1 MLSRVG
7 LTFSEILCITT
18 HILLLPV
25 KLQLDVLHTEIAQFG
40 VFFFHFPSHS
50 AYLFLFSTSVLPP
63 KQLVYGFTLGH
74 IYVCVCI

>member
-7 LTFSEILCITT
+7 LAFSEILCITT

-40 VFFFHFPSHS
+40 VFFFPFP
-50 AYLFLFSTSVLPP
+50 FSLSISVFILN
-63 KQLVYGFTLGH
+63 LRASS
-74 IYVCVCI
+74 

>member
-25 KLQLDVLHTEIAQFG
+25 KLQLDVLHTEIAQF
-40 VFFFHFPSHS
+40 VFFFPFP
-50 AYLFLFSTSVLPP
+50 FSLSISVFILN
-63 KQLVYGFTLGH
+63 LRASS
-74 IYVCVCI
+74 